1 MRHSGG
7 HHLLQVKGLSVSFRM
22 YDDSAANGLRGFF
35 KARQKEVRV
44 IENLSLSVHEG
55 NILAVVGASGSGKT
69 LLADAV
75 MGIFEPNAKV
85 SGTVYFDGELQDAD
99 SLSALRGNGISL
111 IPQSVASLDPL
122 MRVGRFVQ
130 GVARDRED
138 AKRRA
143 RRQKELFERFGLSDE
158 VAGMHPHELSGGMTR
173 RVLLC
178 CALMDDPRLIIADVP
193 TPGLDLDLAVK
204 ALSDLRDFA
213 DDGGG
218 VILITHDI
226 ELALSVADSIAV
238 FKDGTIV
245 EEAPVER
252 FKDEAL
258 LEDEFTRAL
267 WRAMLEHGFSC

>member
-1 MRHSGG
+1 MRHSGD
-7 HHLLQVKGLSVSFRM
+7 HHLLQVEGLSVSFRM

-44 IENLSLSVHEG
+44 IENLSLSVREG

-143 RRQKELFERFGLSDE
+143 RRRKELFERFGLSDE

-267 WRAMLEHGFSC
+267 WRAMPEHGLSC